1 MYHRNVKQLMLIYL
15 SVCCYN
21 LCAIMEKNSL
31 IFFMSYMNQL
41 SYNPILIQSHP
52 SNYLFYVG
60 IIENLQ
66 SNKSKTKCEV
76 MKRG

>member
-1 MYHRNVKQLMLIYL
+1 
-15 SVCCYN
+15 
-21 LCAIMEKNSL
+21 
-31 IFFMSYMNQL
+31 MSYMNQL
-41 SYNPILIQSHP
+41 SYNPILIQSHS